1 MQDAVT
7 ILGAGESGE
16 GAAKLC
22 TALGMPC
29 RVSDAGRVRAE
40 RKDRL
45 DAMGVAVEE
54 GGHDRALI
62 EAASLIVK
70 SPGVPGN
77 AAPIQWAREAGIE
90 VIGELEFASRHTEA
104 RIAAV
109 TGTNGKTT
117 TTALLHH
124 LLVTGGLDAGCAGN
138 IGTSFAGAVASAQE
152 RPEGDHAIWV
162 VEASSF
168 QLEDTLRFRPDVAI
182 LLNITPDHLDRHGD
196 VEGYADAKW
205 NITARQTPS
214 DHLIVVSDDPGL
226 SELRA
231 RRTTQ
236 ARVHE
241 VRMDAPDP
249 GTSYPALAAYSIDKQ
264 RFTFPNPPF
273 TMSMQELALQGKHN
287 LYNSMAA
294 GVAAR
299 ILEIKDADL
308 RAGFMHFRNMEHRME
323 HVCDVNDIHFI
334 NDSKATNV
342 NAAWYALDSMTGPT
356 VWIAGGVDK
365 GNDYT
370 SLIPLVGDK
379 VHTLICLGKDNAKLK
394 QAFGTAVARILEVES
409 AEEAA
414 LLGYDVANPGDTVLL
429 SPACASFDLFSS
441 YEERGQRFKAGVRSL

>member
-1 MQDAVT
+1 MRGAVT

-22 TALGMPC
+22 HSLGMPC
-29 RVSDAGRVRAE
+29 RVSDAGAVSAG
-40 RKDRL
+40 RKSVF
-45 DAMGVAVEE
+45 DALGVAVEE
-54 GGHDRALI
+54 GGHDRGLI
-62 EAASLIVK
+62 EAAQLVVK
-70 SPGVPGN
+70 SPGIPSN
-77 AAPIQWAREAGIE
+77 AAPLQWAREAGVE
-90 VIGELEFASRHTEA
+90 VIGELEFASRHTNA

-124 LLVTGGLDAGCAGN
+124 LLRTGGMDAGCAGN
-138 IGTSFAGAVASAQE
+138 IGTSFAGAVAEAQG
-152 RPEGDHAIWV
+152 RPEGDHTIWV

-168 QLEDTLRFRPDVAI
+168 QLEDTTDFSPHVAI

-196 VEGYADAKW
+196 VGAYGDAKW
-205 NITARQTPS
+205 NITARQTEA
-214 DHLIVVSDDPGL
+214 DHLIVCGDDPGL
-226 SELRA
+226 SALRSR
-231 RRTTQ
+231 RRTKAQQHTVQ
-236 ARVHE
+236 L
-241 VRMDAPDP
+241 APP
-249 GTSYPALAAYSIDKQ
+249 TEHAPTLAAHSIDTQ
-264 RFTFPNPPF
+264 RFTFLNPPF

-299 ILEIKDADL
+299 ILEINDADL
-308 RAGFMHFRNMEHRME
+308 RAGFTHFRNMEHRLE
-323 HVCDVNDIHFI
+323 HVCEVNNISFI

-379 VHTLICLGKDNAKLK
+379 VHTLICLGKDNTKLK
-394 QAFGTAVARILEVES
+394 QTFATAVTRILEVES

-414 LLGYDVANPGDTVLL
+414 LLGYNIAAPGDTILL

-441 YEERGQRFKAGVRSL
+441 YEERGHRFKAGARSI

>member
-1 MQDAVT
+1 MSAQVT

-22 TALGMPC
+22 HSLGMSCRVTDAGVVDPQRKARLAALGA
-29 RVSDAGRVRAE
+29 DI
-40 RKDRL
+40 
-45 DAMGVAVEE
+45 EE
-54 GGHDRALI
+54 GGHDRHALTSS
-62 EAASLIVK
+62 ELVVK
-70 SPGVPGN
+70 SPGIPPS
-77 AAPIQWAREAGIE
+77 APPVQWAREAGID
-90 VIGELEFASRHTEA
+90 VMGELEFAARHTTG

-138 IGTSFAGAVASAQE
+138 IGDSFAGAVADARQ
-152 RPEGDHAIWV
+152 RPEGDRAIWV

-168 QLEDTLRFRPDVAI
+168 QLEDTIDFRPDVAL
-182 LLNITPDHLDRHGD
+182 LLNLTPDHLDRHGNVD
-196 VEGYADAKW
+196 GYGDAKW
-205 NITARQTPS
+205 NITSRQTAD
-214 DHLIVVSDDPGL
+214 DHLIVNADDPGL
-226 SELRA
+226 RDLRS
-231 RRTTQ
+231 RRTTA
-236 ARVHE
+236 ARVHAFTADTPADGG
-241 VRMDAPDP
+241 M
-249 GTSYPALAAYSIDKQ
+249 ALAAHTLEHN
-264 RFTFPNPPF
+264 RFTYTNPSL
-273 TMSMQELALQGKHN
+273 TMSIQELALQGKHN

-299 ILEIKDADL
+299 LFDLKDADL
-308 RAGFMHFRNMEHRME
+308 REGLQHFRNIEHRLE
-323 HVCDVNDIHFI
+323 RVSDVNDIRFI

-342 NAAWYALDSMTGPT
+342 NAAWYALDSMTRPT

-370 SLIPLVGDK
+370 ELIPLVGEK

-394 QAFGTAVARILEVES
+394 KAFGTAVSRIFEVES

-414 LLGYDVANPGDTVLL
+414 IMGYNLARPGDAVLL

-441 YEERGQRFKAGVRSL
+441 YEERGLRFKSGVRSL

>member
-1 MQDAVT
+1 MRDTVT

-22 TALGMPC
+22 LSLGMSC
-29 RVSDAGRVRAE
+29 RVSDAGQVSAE
-40 RKDRL
+40 RKATL
-45 DAMGVAVEE
+45 ASLGVDLEE
-54 GGHDRALI
+54 GGHDRSLI
-62 EAASLIVK
+62 EAAALVVK
-70 SPGVPGN
+70 SPGIPAT
-77 AAPIQWAREAGIE
+77 AAPVQWARSAGVE

-124 LLVTGGLDAGCAGN
+124 LLRTGGVDAGCAGN
-138 IGTSFAGAVASAQE
+138 IGTSFAGAIAEAQQ
-152 RPEGDHAIWV
+152 RPEGDHDIWV

-168 QLEDTLRFRPDVAI
+168 QLEDTTDFSPHIAI

-196 VEGYADAKW
+196 VEAYGDAKW
-205 NITARQTPS
+205 NVTARQTEA
-214 DHLIVVSDDPGL
+214 DHLIVCGDDPGL
-226 SELRA
+226 SALRSRQSTRA
-231 RRTTQ
+231 QQHTVQLTPPTE
-236 ARVHE
+236 HTPE
-241 VRMDAPDP
+241 
-249 GTSYPALAAYSIDKQ
+249 LAAHSIDQ
-264 RFTFPNPPF
+264 ERFTFLNPPF
-273 TMSMQELALQGKHN
+273 NMSMQELALQGKHN

-299 ILEIKDADL
+299 ILEINDADI
-308 RAGFMHFRNMEHRME
+308 RAGFTHFRNMEHRLE
-323 HVCDVNDIHFI
+323 HVCDVNNISFI

-342 NAAWYALDSMTGPT
+342 NAAWYALDSMTSPT
-356 VWIAGGVDK
+356 IWIAGGVDK

-379 VHTLICLGKDNAKLK
+379 VHTLICLGKDNTKLK
-394 QAFGTAVARILEVES
+394 QTFATAVTRILEVES

-414 LLGYDVANPGDTVLL
+414 LLGYNVALPGDTILL

-441 YEERGQRFKAGVRSL
+441 YEERGHRFKAGARSI

>member
-7 ILGAGESGE
+7 ILGAGESGM
-16 GAAKLC
+16 GAAQLC
-22 TALGMPC
+22 STLGMPC
-29 RVSDAGRVRAE
+29 RVSDAGGISE
-40 RKDRL
+40 TRKAAL
-45 DAMGVAVEE
+45 GALGVATEE

-62 EAASLIVK
+62 ESASLVIK
-70 SPGVPGN
+70 SPGIPAH
-77 AAPIQWAREAGIE
+77 AAPLQWARAAGIE
-90 VIGELEFASRHTEA
+90 VIGELEFASRHTNG

-124 LLVTGGLDAGCAGN
+124 LLVTGGVDAGCAGN
-138 IGTSFAGAVASAQE
+138 IGTSFAGAVAAARQ
-152 RPEGDHAIWV
+152 RPEGDRAVWV

-168 QLEDTLRFRPDVAI
+168 QLEDTVHFRPDVAI
-182 LLNITPDHLDRHGD
+182 LLNITPDHLDRHGS
-196 VEGYADAKW
+196 VEAYADAKW
-205 NITARQTPS
+205 NVTARQTEQ
-214 DHLIVVSDDPGL
+214 DHLIVCADDPGL
-226 SELRA
+226 SALRNRKQSRA
-231 RRTTQ
+231 RLHT
-236 ARVHE
+236 VHIGSE
-241 VRMDAPDP
+241 PTDTAPE
-249 GTSYPALAAYSIDKQ
+249 LAAYSIDKQ
-264 RFTFPNPPF
+264 QFTFLNPPF

-299 ILEIKDADL
+299 IFDIRNADL
-308 RAGFMHFRNMEHRME
+308 RAGFTHFRNMEHRME
-323 HVCDVNDIHFI
+323 LVSKVNDIRFV

-342 NAAWYALDSMTGPT
+342 NAAWYALDSMTTPT

-370 SLIPLVGDK
+370 SLIPLVGEK
-379 VHTLICLGKDNAKLK
+379 VHTLICLGKDNKKLK
-394 QAFGTAVARILEVES
+394 SAFATAVSRILEVES

-414 LLGYDVANPGDTVLL
+414 LLGYNVAQPGDTVLL